1 MTDIHVRVN
10 GLNVVHTFVV
20 VNMQNQCIFGAD
32 FLKANGM
39 VVNIAQELLS
49 WDSGEMRL
57 LIEAA
62 APTINKLSVLLEKY
76 ADVFVNGPDDPLGR
90 TNDAEHSIDTGD
102 SRPVKQRPYRIPVH
116 LNKVVNNQVDEML
129 ARGLIRPSDSP
140 WSSPIVMA
148 PKKDGDY
155 RFCVDFRRLNAVT
168 RKDAFPMPRVDEIL
182 DKLGGARFFSTLD
195 LASGYWQVPLR
206 EEDIP
211 KTAFTVGPNH
221 YEFTVMPF
229 GLTNAPAT
237 FQRMMTKL
245 LHGISGC
252 LVFID
257 DIIIFADTW
266 EEHQKILEE
275 VLHRIKAAGLK
286 LKATKCQF
294 GRESVQFLG
303 HIVSARGIHPNPE
316 KVQAVQD
323 FPTPSS
329 LSDVRAFVGM
339 ASYYRRYVRN
349 FADIAA
355 PLHELTKGGR

>member
-49 WDSGEMRL
+49 WDSGETPL

-62 APTINKLSVLLEKY
+62 APTINKLSVLLQKY
-76 ADVFVNGPDDPLGR
+76 AVVFVNGPDDPLGR

-195 LASGYWQVPLR
+195 LGYWQVPLR

-245 LHGISGC
+245 LHGMSGC

-286 LKATKCQF
+286 LKGTKCQF

-329 LSDVRAFVGM
+329 LSDVRAVVGM